1 VGKEKRMM
9 AIVFGKLAL
18 AFTLLATGG
27 LIVFIIS
34 QKKPVYRCSYR
45 LLLAGFASLTLQI
58 GFHYHALGVAP
69 VLTLKSA
76 LSFFAWTILG
86 AYLVFHLKFRLM
98 VLGSFIAPLVAILLI
113 ISTAIPSAEVAVNPI
128 FRSFWLTV
136 HVSASF
142 VGNGMFAL
150 TFMAGIMYLTQERQ
164 IKKKK
169 FGSLYSR
176 LPSLATLDSINHY
189 SLIWGFPFLTL
200 GMITGAIYAQYA
212 LGSYWRWDPKEV
224 WSLITWLFYAVLLHE
239 RLAVGWRGRR
249 AALMAIVGF
258 AVLSF
263 TFVGASLWLS
273 DYHSFRSLGGYSDP

>member
-1 VGKEKRMM
+1 M
-9 AIVFGKLAL
+9 ALVLGKLAL

-34 QKKPVYRCSYR
+34 QKKPVYRWSYR
-45 LLLAGFASLTLQI
+45 LLLAGFVSLTLQI
-58 GFHYHALGVAP
+58 GFHYYALGVAP
-69 VLTLKSA
+69 VLTLKSS

-98 VLGSFIAPLVAILLI
+98 VLGSFIAPLVAIMLI
-113 ISTAIPSAEVAVNPI
+113 ISTAIPSAEVTVNPI
-128 FRSFWLTV
+128 FRSLWLTV
-136 HVSASF
+136 HVGASF

-150 TFMAGIMYLTQERQ
+150 TFMAGIMYLIQERQ
-164 IKKKK
+164 IKKKQ

-189 SLIWGFPFLTL
+189 SLIWGFSFLTL

-212 LGSYWRWDPKEV
+212 LGSYWQWDPKEV
-224 WSLITWLFYAVLLHE
+224 WSLITWLFYAALLHE

-249 AALMAIVGF
+249 AALMAIIGF

-263 TFVGASLWLS
+263 TFVGANLWLS
-273 DYHSFRSLGGYSDP
+273 DYHSFRSLGGYPEP